1 MRQASHG
8 GDGPQGCPLKASV
21 SAQRL
26 RCEGVSNCLECQAQA
41 ARPDPHSK
49 SVLTYIQICNI
60 ISYMKRDSRLS
71 SVLHALLHMAE
82 QEGPVTSET
91 LAQCLGTNP
100 VVVRR
105 TMGYL
110 REAGIVTS
118 DRGHAGGWRIHA
130 DLGTV
135 TLRQLHEALGEPT
148 MFAIGNRNE
157 TPECLVEQAVNA
169 ALEGTFAE
177 AEALLLKR
185 FSEITLADLAADFAR
200 RHAAV
205 RRKRS

>member
-1 MRQASHG
+1 
-8 GDGPQGCPLKASV
+8 
-21 SAQRL
+21 
-26 RCEGVSNCLECQAQA
+26 
-41 ARPDPHSK
+41 
-49 SVLTYIQICNI
+49 
-60 ISYMKRDSRLS
+60 MKRDSRLS

-82 QEGPVTSET
+82 QEGPVTSEV
-91 LAQCLGTNP
+91 LARCLGTNP

-105 TMGYL
+105 TMAYL

-135 TLRQLHEALGEPT
+135 TLRQLHEALGEPA
-148 MFAIGNRNE
+148 MFAMGNRNE
-157 TPECLVEQAVNA
+157 APECLVEQSVNA
-169 ALEGTFAE
+169 ALEGSFAE
-177 AEALLLKR
+177 AEALLLRR

-200 RHAAV
+200 RHAAA